1 MADLFDVSVP
11 VFLRYLTNLDAILD
25 KTAEHLQ
32 LQGMEQAEVLNL
44 ALQPNMFPL
53 KWQVRIALG
62 FSIRAINPVL
72 QQPIMLDD
80 GPIESID
87 DIRLLLGNTIAR
99 LKNVSRR
106 DFAGGE
112 ARLVREKAG
121 QAVFEAKAMD
131 FVTQYALPNFFFH
144 LGMAYSLLRL
154 AGCPIGKGDFDGF
167 HQYEA
172 GVNLMAEAQ
181 PQPQPPMQRL
191 PG

>member
-1 MADLFDVSVP
+1 MADLFDISVP
-11 VFLRYLTNLDAILD
+11 VFLRYLGNLDAILD
-25 KTAEHLQ
+25 KAAGHLQ
-32 LQGMEQAEVLNL
+32 ELGADEAAILNQ

-53 KWQVRIALG
+53 KWQLRIAVG

-80 GPIESID
+80 GPIESIE
-87 DIRLLLGNTIAR
+87 DIRLLLGSTIAR
-99 LKNVSRR
+99 LKTVSRR
-106 DFAGGE
+106 DFAGAEG
-112 ARLVREKAG
+112 RLVREKAG
-121 QAVFEAKAMD
+121 QAVFEAKAVD

-144 LGMAYSLLRL
+144 LGMAYSILRL

-172 GVNLMAEAQ
+172 GINLVAEAQ
-181 PQPQPPMQRL
+181 PRPLMQRL

>member
-11 VFLRYLTNLDAILD
+11 VFLRYLSNLDTILG

-32 LQGMEQAEVLNL
+32 LQGTEETEVLNL

-80 GPIESID
+80 GPIESIE

-99 LKNVSRR
+99 LRNVSRR

-121 QAVFEAKAMD
+121 QAVFEAKAVE

-172 GVNLMAEAQ
+172 GVNLVREVQ
-181 PQPQPPMQRL
+181 PEPRPLIQRL